1 MASDDVISGV
11 IDQAPSEAH
20 LHRALW
26 LIKFL
31 RAMVLHVLL
40 ALIAAVLFF
49 GAGIRSVYPI
59 ATDLFY
65 AVRAAVI
72 DSEVR
77 GLPLQKSAYF
87 LVLWIVIV
95 AVLALLIWIYR
106 SITNLRRRALRF
118 QALVIIFF
126 GAFNFFVAWS
136 SLQFAIHN
144 LHPGFAA
151 LAILAVVLGFVVYPL
166 CYGVTIWRVSFSPE
180 RSSLLATLDPRLAP
194 NLWVY
199 FHKLLD
205 LPRTP
210 LRRLSTA
217 AAYVAALA
225 GALLLITSTMHLI
238 TVGGTSNKLAALATA
253 CRSDTMPLCVS
264 LSERWAVRVP
274 LSLLL
279 AVGGIK
285 LAALLQAIS
294 KRLGGLSVSDVLR
307 EGDERFILYLRAF
320 ETDEFVLPKPRLP
333 LVSRLF
339 SFRPFPARLEE
350 ELFDVSDGYRPLIAV
365 GRPGSRAEGGGFAYR
380 TYLEDSEWQG
390 YVAERIRRAERIVMV
405 IRETEGVRWE
415 FERILAEDAAG
426 KTLFLFDPSTRSA
439 EDWKRLEEMVLPQLE
454 RAGLPV
460 RRFDPRSIAFFFRAG
475 ELVEIANLNRTATSY
490 RTAFSSFLAE
500 AQEKQGA
507 PVLTKRGTS
516 DV

>member
-1 MASDDVISGV
+1 MGEAIMTTGV
-11 IDQAPSEAH
+11 IDQTPSEAH
-20 LHRALW
+20 VHRALW

-40 ALIAAVLFF
+40 TLIAAVLFF
-49 GAGIRSVYPI
+49 GAGMRRVYPI

-65 AVRAAVI
+65 AVRAQAI

-77 GLPLQKSAYF
+77 GLPLQKSAFY
-87 LVLWIVIV
+87 LVLLIAIG
-95 AVLALLIWIYR
+95 ATLAFLLWIYR
-106 SITNLRRRALRF
+106 SITNLRRWALRF
-118 QALVIIFF
+118 QALGIFLTAAFCVF
-126 GAFNFFVAWS
+126 GSLSN
-136 SLQFAIHN
+136 LQFAIHN

-151 LAILAVVLGFVVYPL
+151 LSILAVALVFVVYPL
-166 CYGVTIWRVSFSPE
+166 SYAVTIWRVSFSPE

-217 AAYVAALA
+217 GAYLAALA
-225 GALLLITSTMHLI
+225 GALLLIASTMHLM
-238 TVGGTSNKLAALATA
+238 TVGGTSNKLATLATA
-253 CRSDTMPLCVS
+253 CRSDTMRQCVN
-264 LSERWAVRVP
+264 LSRGWAVSVP

-279 AVGGIK
+279 AVGGIT

-307 EGDERFILYLRAF
+307 RGDERFVLYLRPF

-339 SFRPFPARLEE
+339 SFRPFPVRMEE
-350 ELFDVSDGYRPLIAV
+350 ELFDVADGYRPLIAV
-365 GRPGSRAEGGGFAYR
+365 GRPGSRAEGGGLAYR
-380 TYLEDSEWQG
+380 TYLDDSEWRG

-415 FERILAEDAAG
+415 FDRILTEHAAG
-426 KTLFLFDPSTRSA
+426 KTLFFFDPATRSA
-439 EDWKRLEEMVLPQLE
+439 DDWKCLEEMVLPRLK
-454 RAGLPV
+454 RAGLPT

-475 ELVEIANLNRTATSY
+475 ELVEIANSNRTATSY
-490 RTAFSSFLAE
+490 RTAFSSFLA
-500 AQEKQGA
+500 Q
-507 PVLTKRGTS
+507 
-516 DV
+516 D